1 MKRVIMHAA
10 SLFAVGA
17 AVLVACQL
25 AAGAGVGVRVVAKG
39 LNNPRGVAVGPDGAV
54 YVAQAGAAGRKCLG
68 KGQDQTCIGFTG
80 SIDRI
85 AGGTKE
91 RYAAGFVSGG
101 GRDGSFSVGVDGVT
115 VAPDGTVYAI
125 ETASGPHPEQFG
137 PQAAAQ
143 LGYVLRVDRGGKTA
157 VGGNVAA
164 YEFAHNPASDNRDS
178 DPYGIAWSP
187 FGFAVADAAAN
198 ALLLVNPGGRVT
210 TLATFP
216 AQRFHGVPAQSVPT
230 SVVWHDGA
238 FYVGELGGGPAPR
251 GAARIWKVVPGQ
263 KAVVWARGFSAITG
277 LAFASD
283 GSLYVSELGRHGL
296 APLERGKLAGAL
308 VRVSPG
314 GTRTELAR
322 GKLLA
327 PAGVA
332 VGPDGTVYV
341 ATLSIFARKGQ
352 LVAITP

>member
-1 MKRVIMHAA
+1 MKRVIVRAA
-10 SLFAVGA
+10 SLLAVVV
-17 AVLVACQL
+17 AVLAAGQV
-25 AAGAGVGVRVVAKG
+25 AAGAGVGVQVVAKG

-54 YVAQAGAAGRKCLG
+54 YVAQAGAAGPKCIG

-85 AGGTKE
+85 AGGVKE

-115 VAPDGTVYAI
+115 VAPDGRVYAI
-125 ETASGPHPEQFG
+125 ETANGPHPEQFG
-137 PQAAAQ
+137 PKVAAQ
-143 LGYVLRVDRGGKTA
+143 LGHVLRVDHGAKTA
-157 VGGNVAA
+157 IGGDVAA
-164 YEFAHNPASDNRDS
+164 YEFTHNPAHDNRDS

-187 FGFAVADAAAN
+187 LGFAVADAAAN
-198 ALLLVNPGGRVT
+198 DLVLVNGSGRVT

-216 AQRFHGVPAQSVPT
+216 AQRFHGVAAQSVPT

-238 FYVGELGGGPAPR
+238 FYVGELGGGPAPQ
-251 GAARIWKVVPGQ
+251 GAARIWKVVPGE

-277 LAFASD
+277 LAFGPD

-296 APLERGKLAGAL
+296 APLERGKLTGAL
-308 VRVSPG
+308 IRVSPS

-332 VGPDGTVYV
+332 VGADGTVYV
-341 ATLSIFARKGQ
+341 ATFSIFARKGQ
-352 LVAITP
+352 LVAITQ